1 MTNKMVVVFDVA
13 TGNIDSVEGFDS
25 NGRKHKVVPM
35 PSKPLQG
42 KVTRKQT
49 ASIINHEPSP
59 GCITFEVDGVFYTY
73 CTLP

>member
-1 MTNKMVVVFDVA
+1 MASKMVVVFDVA

-25 NGRKHKVVPM
+25 NGRKHEVATM
-35 PSKPLQG
+35 PSKPIQG
-42 KVTRKQT
+42 KVTRMQK
-49 ASIINHEPSP
+49 ALIINHEPSP